1 MTKVYKYYLTK
12 NSVSLLSS
20 YSLSKSD
27 ISKVAESVAPFPA
40 TLVTFGYLCNDKT
53 RHQTLSSKQRL
64 MILLGSNS
72 TKEGPSSLMHRR
84 WSNQSSNICFVC
96 LFFQQ
101 AIVEKRCCIV
111 AFMNGI
117 TKKILK
123 ILRSMR
129 HYYFKT
135 EFWKTDFQTGWYISL
150 EFSIIGALKTFRASH
165 SCKIL
170 STLTTFLARRLENTC
185 IIFCTRSSPKL
196 ARFFSGYVNISTN
209 LAYLS
214 NTGVDF

>member
-1 MTKVYKYYLTK
+1 MKFA
-12 NSVSLLSS
+12 NQM
-20 YSLSKSD
+20 SKLEVFCGCLITFILPCFH
-27 ISKVAESVAPFPA
+27 ISHHKW
-40 TLVTFGYLCNDKT
+40 N
-53 RHQTLSSKQRL
+53 SKQQIFAKTNTFFL
-64 MILLGSNS
+64 TL
-72 TKEGPSSLMHRR
+72 KEKDDLTNPA
-84 WSNQSSNICFVC
+84 NVCFVS

-123 ILRSMR
+123 ILRTMR

-135 EFWKTDFQTGWYISL
+135 EFWNTDFQTGWYISL
-150 EFSIIGALKTFRASH
+150 EFSIIGVLKTFRASH

-170 STLTTFLARRLENTC
+170 STLMTFLARRFENTC